1 MFEPQ
6 FPDTLIADLLTIL
19 QQNINGI
26 SEHAL
31 LKQLDNLGYT
41 EFAPS
46 LEPLAL
52 FQAHFML
59 FHLLYRQQDIWQ
71 QQGLGKLNIS
81 CMNIGFN
88 RDFTNA
94 THSHPCQDDPL
105 RRYYLDFTAYRE
117 TQTQDVLDLL
127 DNFWRKMPARIDHPE
142 LEQAKITLEL
152 PLDQTL
158 NRQQINQ
165 HYHRLSFS
173 HHPDRGGNTQ
183 LFQQLNHAVQ
193 ILRKTYPE

>member
-1 MFEPQ
+1 MLEPE
-6 FPDTLIADLLTIL
+6 FPATLIADVLAIL
-19 QQNINGI
+19 QQNTDGV
-26 SEHAL
+26 SEHTL
-31 LKQLDNLGYT
+31 LKELDSLGYT
-41 EFAPS
+41 EFTPS

-71 QQGLGKLNIS
+71 QQGFGKLNIS
-81 CMNIGFN
+81 CMNIGFSHN
-88 RDFTNA
+88 FTAA
-94 THSHPCQDDPL
+94 THNHPCHDDPL
-105 RRYYLDFTAYRE
+105 RRYYLDFAAYRE
-117 TQTQDVLDLL
+117 TQTQDVIDLL
-127 DNFWRKMPARIDHPE
+127 NNFWRKVPAMIDNKE

-165 HYHRLSFS
+165 HYRRLSFS

-183 LFQQLNHAVQ
+183 LFQQLNHAIQ
-193 ILRKTYPE
+193 ILRKAYPA

>member
-6 FPDTLIADLLTIL
+6 FPDTLIADLLAIL
-19 QQNINGI
+19 QQNTDGI

-31 LKQLDNLGYT
+31 LKQLDSLGYT

-71 QQGLGKLNIS
+71 QQGFGTLNIN
-81 CMNIGFN
+81 CMNIGFSN
-88 RDFTNA
+88 AETFTTND
-94 THSHPCQDDPL
+94 HPCQDDPL
-105 RRYYLDFTAYRE
+105 RRYYLDFAAYRE

-127 DNFWRKMPARIDHPE
+127 DNFWRKLPARIDQQE

-165 HYHRLSFS
+165 HYRRLSFS

-193 ILRKTYPE
+193 VLRKAYPE